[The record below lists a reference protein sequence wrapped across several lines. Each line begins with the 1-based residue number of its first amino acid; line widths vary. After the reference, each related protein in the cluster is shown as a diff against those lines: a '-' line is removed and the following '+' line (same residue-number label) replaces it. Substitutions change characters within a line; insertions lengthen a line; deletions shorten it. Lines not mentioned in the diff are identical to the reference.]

1 MKTATVW
8 IDPDTRMIALRTPYD
23 NFLVASIK
31 TVIPGASRQWDGAKK
46 IWLIDQGFMAELEKL
61 LATLDYRVEDGTLP
75 YETAVVSGSDSP
87 YHALLEGLP
96 WFALKQVY
104 RAITLACHPD
114 QGGDPELMKKVN
126 LAWARI
132 ERGQGK

>member
-23 NFLVASIK
+23 HFLVASIK
-31 TVIPGASRQWDGAKK
+31 TVIPGASRRWDGARK

-75 YETAVVSGSDSP
+75 HETTAASGSDSP

-96 WFALKQVY
+96 SNVLKQIY
-104 RAITLACHPD
+104 RVIALACHPD

-126 LAWARI
+126 LAWGRI
-132 ERGQGK
+132 ERRQGK